1 MSVIEHLEAL
11 RRMLI
16 ISIIA
21 CGVAT
26 IAAIFIAGH
35 VITFLVERAGIGH
48 AIYLQ
53 PGGGVLLQLKVA
65 MYIGVVLA
73 GPVII
78 QQIWWFVSPGLHPK
92 ERRFVL
98 PLVVSTIVFFLIG
111 VAVAMFALPLYIH
124 VLNSLT
130 PAEVTYLPDITELVS
145 FVLIM
150 VLGFGL
156 VFELPVILF
165 VLGMLRIVNTRWL
178 YKRRP
183 YMFLALGIA
192 ANFLTPGVD
201 PLTPLIVFIPLY
213 LFFEGTT
220 LLLKL
225 LGR

>member
-21 CGVAT
+21 WGVAT

-78 QQIWWFVSPGLHPK
+78 QQIWWFVSPGLHPR

-98 PLVVSTIVFFLIG
+98 PLVVATIVFFLIG
-111 VAVAMFALPLYIH
+111 VTVAMFALPLYIH

-156 VFELPVILF
+156 VFELPVVLF